1 MTPQDPSDARRNL
14 HDRSCVY
21 PGMETSRPLVL
32 PHPRRRSSRGLA
44 TGAAALVP
52 LVLGSGLALAGCS
65 AGAGAPMQRPA
76 MSTVTTSSPAP
87 ALPSPTWTRTLGD
100 SDDFRV
106 LARVARAA
114 HALRYAY
121 TGEATVLVR
130 VPAGGALPADRAVGP
145 IHLHFEHSRFTA
157 TSVAALKQRVGDTFR
172 EAGDSGENASGG
184 YGYEPVNDVIYVEGV
199 LPRALTDAPP
209 DPRLL
214 LVPGP
219 AARLADGGASTLDGT
234 AVGDADS
241 VPATANPAG

>member
-1 MTPQDPSDARRNL
+1 
-14 HDRSCVY
+14 
-21 PGMETSRPLVL
+21 MESSRPPAL
-32 PHPRRRSSRGLA
+32 PRTRRRPAYARA
-44 TGAAALVP
+44 AGAAALA
-52 LVLGSGLALAGCS
+52 LASGLVLAGCA
-65 AGAGAPMQRPA
+65 AGPGATVGPA
-76 MSTVTTSSPAP
+76 VSPETTTPSPAP

-100 SDDFRV
+100 GDDLRA
-106 LARVARAA
+106 LARVAHAA
-114 HALRYAY
+114 HDLGYAY

-130 VPAGGALPADRAVGP
+130 VPADRALPADRAVGP
-145 IHLHFEHSRFTA
+145 IDVHFEHSRFTA
-157 TSVAALKQRVGDTFR
+157 TSAAALKQRVGDTFR

-219 AARLADGGASTLDGT
+219 AARLADGGASALDGT